1 MHLPFEHSLFSA
13 IDFSTNREAWV
24 PVVMITVI
32 LGVLWVID
40 SSGRNP
46 FSAFPYPYETFVILI
61 PTITLL
67 IPTAAFLYATGG
79 SFRSIRLSSHQLWS
93 AALLGAIAV
102 IVFLVPTI
110 VLSNRFLLGLEK
122 ASPLFLF
129 AFAYQAA
136 CEEIFFRGFL
146 QTRLEKLFGSL
157 NGLLGTA
164 IIFNLYHVPE
174 EVFVYRLSGGGLMAN
189 FSLMLPASMLLGYLA
204 LRSDSLLGSSMYH
217 FVYNISLLLTL

>member
-93 AALLGAIAV
+93 AALRSNRIFGPHNCSFQSVPLRFGESLSSFPFRVRVPSGLSGDFLQRFSPDQTGKVVWITQRIAWHRYNLQ
-102 IVFLVPTI
+102 LVPCARGSVRI
-110 VLSNRFLLGLEK
+110 QIEWGRFDGEL
-122 ASPLFLF
+122 
-129 AFAYQAA
+129 
-136 CEEIFFRGFL
+136 
-146 QTRLEKLFGSL
+146 
-157 NGLLGTA
+157 
-164 IIFNLYHVPE
+164 
-174 EVFVYRLSGGGLMAN
+174 
-189 FSLMLPASMLLGYLA
+189 
-204 LRSDSLLGSSMYH
+204 
-217 FVYNISLLLTL
+217 